1 MNTKF
6 EIKKITEIVKYMLS
20 RNAGVM
26 NYTKLIKLLYL
37 ADKESLRV
45 NDVSVSG
52 DAFYSMKNGPIL
64 SGVKDLIDNKY
75 SFVADQDTWVKS
87 FEKRGYDLIL
97 VDKEKSNYEEL
108 SDFEIELLDKI
119 DNEFKDKDYGYMIEY
134 THDKQKFPEVQW
146 QEAEKLGTSIPISIE
161 SVLKSLNK
169 TDEEINGIIAEVD
182 SLKKEHNKLK
192 S

>member
-6 EIKKITEIVKYMLS
+6 EIKKITEIVKYLLS
-20 RNAGVM
+20 RNEGVM

-169 TDEEINGIIAEVD
+169 TDEEITGIIAEVD